1 MGTNKGKCQHRTR
14 GHSATIPTLF
24 VPICIFKKMIDKI
37 NMKIIGLITSLIL
50 LIFFENCQNKL
61 PDSKAE
67 YVIGKGEMP
76 NMVTDR
82 FHTIHLV
89 YGSGDSIMYSYSSD
103 IGKTFSSPTLI
114 SVLPKLVASHT
125 RGPQI
130 AVTSEGLLVSACN
143 ALGDIFSFAKDR
155 SGKWSRTAR
164 VNDVDTVAKEGFTAL
179 TADGQNAFAIW
190 LDLRGDRHNKIF
202 GSRSSD
208 GGKTWSKNYLI
219 YASPD
224 STVCECCK
232 PSVAMKGKDVY
243 VMFRNWLN
251 GDRDLY
257 FVHSQDGGNSFGDA
271 KKIGKE
277 SWKINGCPMDGGGI
291 AIDKSDNLQTVWNRK
306 GVIYACEGGKE
317 EKPLG
322 RGRSCSIETE
332 SGKNIYTWVHNGNV
346 VVMGPDAV
354 KHTVGEGQ
362 LPLVKAVGRSII
374 CIWENNGEIHR
385 VIL

>member
-1 MGTNKGKCQHRTR
+1 MK
-14 GHSATIPTLF
+14 TIVL
-24 VPICIFKKMIDKI
+24 
-37 NMKIIGLITSLIL
+37 IISLIL
-50 LIFFENCQNKL
+50 VIFLENCQNKL
-61 PDSKAE
+61 PDNKVE
-67 YVIGKGEMP
+67 YVIAKGQMP

-82 FHTIHLV
+82 FHTMHLV

-103 IGKTFSSPTLI
+103 IGKTFSSPILI

-130 AVTSEGLLVSACN
+130 AVTSEGLIVSACN
-143 ALGDIFSFAKDR
+143 ALGDIFSFAKDQ
-155 SGKWSRTAR
+155 SGNWSRTAR
-164 VNDVDTVAKEGFTAL
+164 VNDVDTVAKEGFVAL
-179 TADGQNAFAIW
+179 TGDGQNAFATW

-232 PSVAMKGKDVY
+232 PSVAMKGKEVY

-277 SWKINGCPMDGGGI
+277 SWKINGCPMDGGGL
-291 AIDKSDNLQTVWNRK
+291 AIDKSDNLQTVWNRR

-332 SGKNIYTWVHNGNV
+332 NGKNIYTWVDNGNV
-346 VVMGPDAV
+346 VVMGSDFV
-354 KHTVGEGQ
+354 KHRVGKGQ
-362 LPLVKAVGRSII
+362 LPLVRAVDSSII
-374 CIWENNGEIHR
+374 CIWENNGEIHK